1 MNIQAKVTVC
11 LLFLISCV
19 FLSCGDLSENPMSS
33 ECPDSVTKIVQ
44 VPIVLEAPDP
54 DGFRPDFSIVTGIH
68 RTGEEVYRSLTANK
82 FRVSVWSSQAL
93 LSPDF
98 LMSGERAV
106 YYAVVLSLLE
116 MGFSENEL
124 VSLRDVLEKIREI
137 GLLPLTPEQAV
148 SLREQFVAQ
157 PDYTTGD
164 RLGEFFVAMEPMDLF
179 ADGNLKIFSIHRDD
193 EFPHPGTDVGLWLI
207 SNDIEDGGVPRLF
220 NPLDLEDDD
229 LGGRFVCIVPPEL
242 NLDILEL
249 GERNQ
254 E

>member
-1 MNIQAKVTVC
+1 MNIQIKITVC

-19 FLSCGDLSENPMSS
+19 FLSCEADLDDPMSS
-33 ECPDSVTKIVQ
+33 ECPGPMTEIVQ
-44 VPIVLEAPDP
+44 VPIVLEAPEP

-68 RTGEEVYRSLTANK
+68 QTGEEAYHSLTANK

-93 LSPDF
+93 LNPDF
-98 LMSGERAV
+98 PMSGEREV

-124 VSLRDVLEKIREI
+124 ISFRDVFEKIREI
-137 GLLPLTPEQAV
+137 GLLPLTPEQAT

-179 ADGNLKIFSIHRDD
+179 EDGELKIFSIHRDD
-193 EFPHPGTDVGLWLI
+193 EFPHPSTDVGLWLI
-207 SNDIEDGGVPRLF
+207 SNDIEDGDAPRLF
-220 NPLDLEDDD
+220 DPLDLEEDD
-229 LGGRFVCIVPPEL
+229 LGGRFVCIVPSEL

-249 GERNQ
+249 GEGN
-254 E
+254 